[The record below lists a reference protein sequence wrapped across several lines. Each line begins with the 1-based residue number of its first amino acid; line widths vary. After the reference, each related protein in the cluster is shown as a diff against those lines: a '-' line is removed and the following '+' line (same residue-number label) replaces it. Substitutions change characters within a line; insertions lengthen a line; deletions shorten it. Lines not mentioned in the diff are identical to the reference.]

1 MSEEAENI
9 KARIR
14 LWLPHVESMAHDY
27 AWMVHQDSTKLHPIH
42 QDLIDDMRTVA
53 DGK

>member
-1 MSEEAENI
+1 MSEESESI

-14 LWLPHVESMAHDY
+14 LWLPHIEGLAHDY
-27 AWMVHQDSTKLHPIH
+27 AWMAHRDGTKLHPIH

-53 DGK
+53 DGN